1 MLCRRRKGF
10 RGPPVYRSRQ
20 PDKTTRSTKGS
31 SARIVPPFRLVRAQR
46 FGEAQEVLRMH
57 ANDAAAWTVDVRD
70 EEERN
75 GHDQRQNQEEGSFR
89 PGISHPIADQ

>member
-1 MLCRRRKGF
+1 MLRRRRNGF
-10 RGPPVYRSRQ
+10 RGRSVYRSR
-20 PDKTTRSTKGS
+20 KAGKSTRWGKCS
-31 SARIVPPFRLVRAQR
+31 SARIVAPFRLVRAQR

-57 ANDAAAWTVDVRD
+57 ANDAATWTVDVRD

-75 GHDQRQNQEEGSFR
+75 GNDQRQNQEEGSLR